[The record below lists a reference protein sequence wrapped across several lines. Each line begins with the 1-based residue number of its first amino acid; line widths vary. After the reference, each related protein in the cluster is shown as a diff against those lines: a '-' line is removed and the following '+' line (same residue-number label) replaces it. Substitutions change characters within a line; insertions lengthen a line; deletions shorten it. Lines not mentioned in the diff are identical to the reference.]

1 MKKKLIVAA
10 VATSSLFAVPSLNDV
25 NKILQSN
32 NLVHK
37 TGSLE
42 TLGSIW
48 ASRSLI
54 PTIEKGLTPE
64 NKEKL
69 DTAFNLSLFT
79 ASAVSLN
86 VLKNTE
92 NAPLA
97 LKALP
102 YLGILASA
110 RHLKLSN
117 IKSLLTLKNANVA
130 ANSESATSGTEV

>member
-10 VATSSLFAVPSLNDV
+10 VATSSLFAVPSLNDI
-25 NKILQSN
+25 NTHLQSK

-37 TGSLE
+37 AGSLE
-42 TLGSIW
+42 TLGAVW

-79 ASAVSLN
+79 ASAISIN

-110 RHLKLSN
+110 RHLKVSN
-117 IKSLLTLKNANVA
+117 IKSLLTLKKAKA
-130 ANSESATSGTEV
+130 ADEVSGTHV